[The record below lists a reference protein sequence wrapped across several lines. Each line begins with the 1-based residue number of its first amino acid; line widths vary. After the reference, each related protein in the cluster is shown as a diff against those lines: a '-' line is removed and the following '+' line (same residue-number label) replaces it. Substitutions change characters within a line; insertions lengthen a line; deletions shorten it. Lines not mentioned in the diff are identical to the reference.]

1 MNFVLYL
8 SNLAIPF
15 VILMILICGS
25 IETKNLFD
33 IFLNGAKEGTKIV
46 CKIFP
51 TLIGLF
57 VAIGLLRSSGI
68 LDCIIKLINP
78 IISFLGLPKE
88 VMPLAI
94 LRPISRKCINCSR
107 K

>member
-1 MNFVLYL
+1 MNLIMYL

-15 VILMILICGS
+15 VIFIILVVGS
-25 IETKNLFD
+25 IEKKNVFD
-33 IFLNGAKEGTKIV
+33 IFIKGAKDGTKIV

-68 LDCIIKLINP
+68 LDFVIKIINP
-78 IISFLGLPKE
+78 VISFLGIPKE
-88 VMPLAI
+88 IMPLAM
-94 LRPISRKCINCSR
+94 LRPISRECIHSSW